1 MSKIKCKKINVFK
14 RDEIQGLY
22 DDVEWS
28 LYTKGMDQL
37 LLALIIPYWYMVL
50 MLMKSLLV

>member
-1 MSKIKCKKINVFK
+1 MSKIKCKKINVFN

>member
-1 MSKIKCKKINVFK
+1 MSKIKCKKINVFN

-37 LLALIIPYWYMVL
+37 LLALIIPYWYIVL